1 MFEEEL
7 PRGAMQLAQEWAT
20 SCDVLFSVGTSNQV
34 WPATEIPRY
43 ASRSGAT
50 VVIVNPDM
58 EGQPIGRS
66 VVQLAGKAGEVLP
79 EVVRLAWP

>member
-1 MFEEEL
+1 
-7 PRGAMQLAQEWAT
+7 
-20 SCDVLFSVGTSNQV
+20 VGTSNQV

-50 VVIVNPDM
+50 VVIVNPDL

-66 VVQLAGKAGEVLP
+66 IVHLAGMSGVVLP
-79 EVVRLAWP
+79 ALVRFAWPEGPGKAP